1 MRFATVLSLLP
12 LALSVGAIKVT
23 EPAKN
28 DEVDVSGS
36 FTVKW
41 SSVNTDA
48 STVDIV
54 LVNNAVYPPVE
65 EKIASGVD
73 TSKGSYTASGLK
85 DVTDGSGFQINLI
98 STEAKN
104 TGILA
109 QSEQFDVTESDKSSS
124 SATTTGTSSTVSSA
138 SSTASTAS
146 TSVVST
152 GTTSTASTSAGVS
165 STETEASTTGTSTP
179 DVSKPTLTGTFTSGS
194 LTTGLPI
201 SKNSTNIPILTATG
215 STSTGTTTG
224 TKTSTNTGMTT
235 SASSATGSASGSA
248 SASASPTP
256 STGAA
261 MGLVAPGAAA
271 GLLAGV
277 LALNL

>member
-1 MRFATVLSLLP
+1 MRFSTILSLLP
-12 LALSVGAIKVT
+12 LALSVAAVNIT
-23 EPAKN
+23 EPAKGAN
-28 DEVDVSGS
+28 VDVSDS

-41 SSVNTDA
+41 TSVNTDA

-54 LVNNAVYPPVE
+54 LVNNAVYPTVS
-65 EKIASGVD
+65 EKIASGID

-85 DVTDGSGFQINLI
+85 DVTSGSGFQINLL
-98 STEAKN
+98 STDAKN

-109 QSEQFDVTESDKSSS
+109 QSEQFDVTEAKSSS

-138 SSTASTAS
+138 SSSAS

-152 GTTSTASTSAGVS
+152 GTTST
-165 STETEASTTGTSTP
+165 ETDASTTGTSTP
-179 DVSKPTLTGTFTSGS
+179 DVSIKPFPGNFTSSS
-194 LTTGLPI
+194 LTTGLPTHG
-201 SKNSTNIPILTATG
+201 KNSTDISLRTASGSSTSSTG
-215 STSTGTTTG
+215 TSTGTQTS
-224 TKTSTNTGMTT
+224 TKTGLTT
-235 SASSATGSASGSA
+235 SASSTGTATGSAA
-248 SASASPTP
+248 ATATA

-277 LALNL
+277 LALL

>member
-1 MRFATVLSLLP
+1 MRFSTVLSLLP

-41 SSVNTDA
+41 SSVSTDA

-54 LVNNAVYPPVE
+54 LVNNAVYPNVA

-85 DVTDGSGFQINLI
+85 GVTDGSGFQINLI
-98 STEAKN
+98 STESKN

-109 QSEQFDVTESDKSSS
+109 QSEQFDVTESAKSSS
-124 SATTTGTSSTVSSA
+124 SATTTGTSSTVSSV
-138 SSTASTAS
+138 SSTASTSA
-146 TSVVST
+146 VST

-165 STETEASTTGTSTP
+165 TTETEAST
-179 DVSKPTLTGTFTSGS
+179 
-194 LTTGLPI
+194 
-201 SKNSTNIPILTATG
+201 TATG

-224 TKTSTNTGMTT
+224 TNTSTNTGMTT
-235 SASSATGSASGSA
+235 SASSATGSASG

>member
-1 MRFATVLSLLP
+1 MRFATVLALLP

-41 SSVNTDA
+41 SSVSTDA

-73 TSKGSYTASGLK
+73 TSKGSYTVSGLK

-138 SSTASTAS
+138 SSTASAAS

-165 STETEASTTGTSTP
+165 SAETEASSTGTSTP
-179 DVSKPTLTGTFTSGS
+179 DTLPLPP

-201 SKNSTNIPILTATG
+201 SKSSTNIPILTATG

-224 TKTSTNTGMTT
+224 TETSTNTGMTT

>member
-1 MRFATVLSLLP
+1 MRFATVLALLP

-41 SSVNTDA
+41 SSVSTDA

-65 EKIASGVD
+65 EKIASGID

-138 SSTASTAS
+138 SSTASAAS

-165 STETEASTTGTSTP
+165 STETEASS
-179 DVSKPTLTGTFTSGS
+179 
-194 LTTGLPI
+194 
-201 SKNSTNIPILTATG
+201 TATG

-224 TKTSTNTGMTT
+224 TETSTNTGMTT

>member
-1 MRFATVLSLLP
+1 MRFATVLALLP

-41 SSVNTDA
+41 SSVSTDA

-54 LVNNAVYPPVE
+54 LVNNA

-73 TSKGSYTASGLK
+73 TSKGSYTVSGLK

-138 SSTASTAS
+138 SSTASAAS

-165 STETEASTTGTSTP
+165 SAETEASSTGTSTP
-179 DVSKPTLTGTFTSGS
+179 DTLPLPP

-201 SKNSTNIPILTATG
+201 SKSSTNIPILTATG

-224 TKTSTNTGMTT
+224 TETSTNTGMTT

>member
-1 MRFATVLSLLP
+1 MRFSTILSLLP
-12 LALSVGAIKVT
+12 LALSVAAINVT
-23 EPAKN
+23 EPAKG
-28 DEVDVSGS
+28 DELDVSGS

-54 LVNNAVYPPVE
+54 LVNNNVYPPVS
-65 EKIASGVD
+65 EKIASGID

-85 DVTDGSGFQINLI
+85 DVTNGSGFQINLL

-109 QSEQFDVTESDKSSS
+109 QSEKFDVTESAKSSS
-124 SATTTGTSSTVSSA
+124 SATTTGTSSTA
-138 SSTASTAS
+138 SSSAS

-152 GTTSTASTSAGVS
+152 GTTSTASTSTGAHT
-165 STETEASTTGTSTP
+165 TETEASTTGTSTP
-179 DVSKPTLTGTFTSGS
+179 DVSIIKPSLTGNFTSGS
-194 LTTGLPI
+194 LTTGLPTHG
-201 SKNSTNIPILTATG
+201 KNSTDIFSRTATG
-215 STSTGTTTG
+215 STSTGTSTG
-224 TKTSTNTGMTT
+224 TKTSTHTGLTT
-235 SASSATGSASGSA
+235 SASSTGSATGTASGSA
-248 SASASPTP
+248 SATP

-277 LALNL
+277 LALL

>member
-41 SSVNTDA
+41 SSVSTDA

-73 TSKGSYTASGLK
+73 TSKGSYTAPGLK

-138 SSTASTAS
+138 SSTASAAS
-146 TSVVST
+146 TSAVST

-165 STETEASTTGTSTP
+165 STETEASSTGTSTP
-179 DVSKPTLTGTFTSGS
+179 DVSTKPSPTGDFTSGF
-194 LTTGLPI
+194 LNNCYRFYLYRNYHWHPD
-201 SKNSTNIPILTATG
+201 LHQHRYDYQRFFRHWLRFR
-215 STSTGTTTG
+215 
-224 TKTSTNTGMTT
+224 
-235 SASSATGSASGSA
+235 SASG

-261 MGLVAPGAAA
+261 MGLVDPGAAA